1 MRKFLF
7 AAAVIAATLF
17 SSCVKQPAL
26 AEEPVPAIEENAARS
41 IEIGACLPSETKAT
55 AQEVGNNLKTTW
67 DAGDKISVIYYN
79 GAGYVNEC
87 FTLSSGEGTT
97 SATFANG
104 SSLLPDSTPFTICY
118 PYREASAEGVWAM
131 LLGSQT
137 GTVDGLGSL
146 DPLMGSASSLDDTP
160 TVTSALTVLR
170 LCEGLKLFTDDTE
183 SGAAIGITVSG
194 EHLHATAVFDGTG
207 LTGNKGPVVLSG
219 PLSTTNGCLDQNV
232 YVALH
237 LTDEGRTDTS
247 LDIRVQRGNNT
258 YNWTLSRS
266 GKTMENGQMYSVR
279 PSSGGTH
286 PALPPQKLK
295 TVEPTA
301 VNELYVAT
309 DGNDT
314 NPGTLASP
322 LLTLQRAFD
331 LCSAGTYIYLRGG
344 TYNASAWLYKSGTE
358 ENPIVVSSYGSET
371 AILDGTD
378 LPDPYSLG
386 NDYPLVALVGPSNKG
401 AHWITFRNLTFQ
413 NSRRIGLGIIY
424 ASSHITVNDCRFLE
438 CPGPG
443 IGVGFCGNESQDIRI
458 FNNYLENCAQT
469 SREAI
474 SIRKVNGFDVYGN
487 HLKNIAKEA
496 IDAKNGCQ
504 NGVIRNNIVENSGHV
519 GVYVDAGYTTEP
531 SGMDTAGQSVPV
543 TRNILIYGN
552 KIVYGTYTGTGIT
565 VASEQGN
572 SARDIYI
579 YNNLVYNV
587 SALPATTQSAG
598 IKVAKN
604 SDDGIHTGLLK
615 DIYIYN
621 NTVYNHPQQGI
632 YVNYPTIENIVIRN
646 NISAYNQAGD
656 IQIKSSECDESQV
669 TIQNN
674 LFYNATG
681 ATTHPG
687 DPYYNI
693 TDPSNVF
700 VKYWDADWTQIDLR
714 IPAGGAAIDKGTFLT
729 APSTDFA
736 GTARPQGAAVDI
748 GAYEYN

>member
-26 AEEPVPAIEENAARS
+26 AEEPVPAIEENAARA

-79 GAGYVNEC
+79 GADYVNEC

-137 GTVDGLGSL
+137 GTVDGLGNL

-219 PLSTTNGCLDQNV
+219 PLSTTGGCLDQNV

-247 LDIRVQRGNNT
+247 LDIRVQRGDNT

-301 VNELYVAT
+301 ENELYVAT
-309 DGNDT
+309 DGNDA

-322 LLTLQRAFD
+322 LLTLQRAFN
-331 LCSAGTYIYLRGG
+331 LCSAGTHIYLRGG

-371 AILDGTD
+371 AILDGTG
-378 LPDPYSLG
+378 LPDPKNLG

-413 NSRRIGLGIIY
+413 HSRRIGLGIIY

-487 HLKNIAKEA
+487 HLKNITKEA

-552 KIVYGTYTGTGIT
+552 KIVFGTYKGTGIT

-621 NTVYNHPQQGI
+621 NTVYNHAQQGI

-656 IQIKSSECDESQV
+656 IQINSECDESQV

-687 DPYYNI
+687 YPYYNI
-693 TDPSNVF
+693 TDPSKVF

-729 APSTDFA
+729 APSTDYA
-736 GTARPQGAAVDI
+736 GTERPQGLTVDI